1 MKTTRRDVLG
11 AGAGLLVAGGAV
23 GGVAAATETTPLF
36 TVPQIT
42 LPILGLAETFPVR
55 RIYCIGR
62 NYADHAKEM
71 GSDPRSEPPFFF
83 QKPTDAVQR
92 VPVEEGVDHPYPPLT
107 ANYHYELELVAVLK
121 SGGRAIPAAQALDHV
136 YGYAVG
142 LDMTRRD
149 LQQRMK
155 DQRKPWEIGK
165 SFDRAAP
172 IGPIVGVAGV
182 GHLLKGAITL
192 SVNGVERQRD
202 DLSRMIWSV
211 AEQIAKLSE
220 SDELVAGDIIF
231 SGTPAGVGP
240 VVAGDTLLG
249 HVDGLPDLRV
259 RIV

>member
-1 MKTTRRDVLG
+1 MEK
-11 AGAGLLVAGGAV
+11 
-23 GGVAAATETTPLF
+23 VAAAQAPVLF
-36 TVPQIT
+36 EVAQTR
-42 LPILGLAETFPVR
+42 LPIAGQAELFPVR
-55 RIYCIGR
+55 RVYCIGR

-83 QKPTDAVQR
+83 QKADDAVQVIAPER
-92 VPVEEGVDHPYPPLT
+92 IVEHPYPTLT
-107 ANYHYELELVAVLK
+107 QNYHHELELVAFLK
-121 SGGRAIPAAQALDHV
+121 SGGRNILPERALDHV

-149 LQQRMK
+149 LQQTMK

-165 SFDRAAP
+165 SFDKSAP
-172 IGPIVGVAGV
+172 IGPILPVVALG
-182 GHLLKGAITL
+182 GHPLKGAIRL
-192 SVNGVERQRD
+192 SVNGAVRQED

-240 VVAGDTLLG
+240 VVRGDTLVG
-249 HVDGLPDLRV
+249 HIDGLPELSI